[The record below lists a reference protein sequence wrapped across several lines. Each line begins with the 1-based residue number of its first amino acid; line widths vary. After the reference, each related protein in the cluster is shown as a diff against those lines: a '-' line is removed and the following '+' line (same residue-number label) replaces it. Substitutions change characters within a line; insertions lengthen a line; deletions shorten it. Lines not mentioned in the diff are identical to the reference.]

1 MKNNDDK
8 NVNKK
13 EVKKDVKK
21 DVRKEKSSF
30 LSKPVVKPEKTR
42 KKRNVETN
50 IISFIFIGVFFVMII
65 YSIFFTSS
73 EAESIAES
81 PYNPRNATDRAPDV
95 RRGTIYANDGTVL
108 AATEVD
114 EDGKEVR
121 KYPEANLF
129 SLVVGMSRG
138 VGSGVE
144 GGANTE
150 LTTSTSKQ
158 EVEKTEGQTSTE
170 YYGDSVYT
178 TLDPELQ
185 KAAYDALGDY
195 HGAVVAVDTQTGK
208 VLAMVSKPDFD
219 PNEAGT
225 KYNEWA
231 SISDE
236 NSVLI
241 NRASQG
247 LYAPGSTF
255 KIVTALEYVKEHP
268 DDYKDYSY
276 ICEGT
281 TSVPG
286 GTQVICYHRN
296 VHGQEDLNKA
306 FINSCNCAFSDIG
319 LKLDM
324 ERFRATVESLGMNE
338 ALPIEIESSKT
349 RFDLDSSSSI
359 SEIQE
364 TSFGQ
369 GNLYMTPLQMAMITA
384 TIANDGIMMKPYL
397 IDKVVSSTG
406 EIVKQNAPTVYK
418 NGIADESEIAVVQSF
433 MRNMVSQGAASV
445 FGSAGYSVAGKTGTA
460 QFSNDSEL
468 AHLWF
473 TCYAP
478 ANNPRIAVTCI
489 VERSEISTVVPERI
503 CKAVLDAY
511 LD

>member
-108 AATEVD
+108 ATTEVD

-158 EVEKTEGQTSTE
+158 EVEKTEGQTSAE

-195 HGAVVAVDTQTGK
+195 HGAVVAVDTQTGE

-255 KIVTALEYVKEHP
+255 KICHLAIARL
-268 DDYKDYSY
+268 
-276 ICEGT
+276 T
-281 TSVPG
+281 TMFAV
-286 GTQVICYHRN
+286 
-296 VHGQEDLNKA
+296 
-306 FINSCNCAFSDIG
+306 
-319 LKLDM
+319 
-324 ERFRATVESLGMNE
+324 
-338 ALPIEIESSKT
+338 
-349 RFDLDSSSSI
+349 
-359 SEIQE
+359 
-364 TSFGQ
+364 
-369 GNLYMTPLQMAMITA
+369 
-384 TIANDGIMMKPYL
+384 TIA
-397 IDKVVSSTG
+397 T
-406 EIVKQNAPTVYK
+406 A
-418 NGIADESEIAVVQSF
+418 NGA
-433 MRNMVSQGAASV
+433 
-445 FGSAGYSVAGKTGTA
+445 K
-460 QFSNDSEL
+460 
-468 AHLWF
+468 
-473 TCYAP
+473 
-478 ANNPRIAVTCI
+478 
-489 VERSEISTVVPERI
+489 
-503 CKAVLDAY
+503 
-511 LD
+511 

>member
-30 LSKPVVKPEKTR
+30 LS
-42 KKRNVETN
+42 N

-108 AATEVD
+108 ATTEVD

-195 HGAVVAVDTQTGK
+195 HGAVVAVDTQTGE

-489 VERSEISTVVPERI
+489 VERSEVSTVVPERI

>member
-1 MKNNDDK
+1 MKNRDNK
-8 NVNKK
+8 NIENKETKK
-13 EVKKDVKK
+13 EKG
-21 DVRKEKSSF
+21 SF
-30 LSKPVVKPEKTR
+30 LSKPVVKPENTR
-42 KKRNVETN
+42 KKRNLETN
-50 IISFIFIGVFFVMII
+50 IISFVFIGLFFVMII
-65 YSIFFTSS
+65 YSVFFTSS
-73 EAESIAES
+73 EAKSIADN
-81 PYNPRNATDRAPDV
+81 PYNPRNAVERSPDV
-95 RRGTIYANDGTVL
+95 RRGTIYANDGTIL
-108 AATEVD
+108 ATTSVG
-114 EDGKEVR
+114 EDNKEVR
-121 KYPEANLF
+121 EYPTNNLF

-138 VGSGVE
+138 AGSGIE
-144 GGANTE
+144 GGANKE
-150 LTTSTSKQ
+150 LTTSSSKQ
-158 EVEKTEGQTSTE
+158 EVEVSGDGKAEKE
-170 YYGDSVYT
+170 YYGDNVYT
-178 TLDPELQ
+178 TLDPKLQ
-185 KAAYDALGDY
+185 QAAYDALGDY
-195 HGAVVAVDTQTGK
+195 KGAVVAVDTQTGK
-208 VLAMVSKPDFD
+208 VLAMVSKPDFN

-286 GTQVICYHRN
+286 GTVVNCYHRTA
-296 VHGQEDLNKA
+296 HGHEDLNDA
-306 FINSCNCAFSDIG
+306 FLNSCNCAFSDIG

-324 ERFRATVESLGMNE
+324 ERFRATAESLGMNE
-338 ALPIEIESSKT
+338 ALPVEIESSKT
-349 RFDLDSSSSI
+349 RFDLNSKSSI

-369 GNLYMTPLQMAMITA
+369 GNLYMSPLQMAMITA

-406 EIVKQNAPTVYK
+406 EVVKQNAPTVYK
-418 NGIADESEIAVVQSF
+418 NGIADASEVAAVQGF
-433 MRNMVSQGAASV
+433 MKNMVSRGAASV
-445 FGSAGYSVAGKTGTA
+445 FGSADYSVAGKTGTA
-460 QFSNDSEL
+460 EYADNNDL

-478 ANNPRIAVTCI
+478 ANNPKIAVTCI
-489 VERSEISTVVPERI
+489 VERSQVSVIVPERI

>member
-1 MKNNDDK
+1 
-8 NVNKK
+8 
-13 EVKKDVKK
+13 
-21 DVRKEKSSF
+21 
-30 LSKPVVKPEKTR
+30 
-42 KKRNVETN
+42 
-50 IISFIFIGVFFVMII
+50 
-65 YSIFFTSS
+65 
-73 EAESIAES
+73 
-81 PYNPRNATDRAPDV
+81 
-95 RRGTIYANDGTVL
+95 
-108 AATEVD
+108 
-114 EDGKEVR
+114 
-121 KYPEANLF
+121 
-129 SLVVGMSRG
+129 
-138 VGSGVE
+138 
-144 GGANTE
+144 
-150 LTTSTSKQ
+150 
-158 EVEKTEGQTSTE
+158 
-170 YYGDSVYT
+170 
-178 TLDPELQ
+178 
-185 KAAYDALGDY
+185 
-195 HGAVVAVDTQTGK
+195 
-208 VLAMVSKPDFD
+208 MVSKPDFD

-489 VERSEISTVVPERI
+489 VERSEVSTVVPERI